1 MGQRRVNTS
10 LSIQSNC
17 FIQTLGPRVIEPD
30 MHNQSTWHDL
40 HQVRAVL
47 FKTKMRALKTEQAR
61 EAFRLEHHEEM
72 KIRATARGVTLPNEP
87 LAKGLGIQGLS
98 LRVQAKAA
106 LLVTQ
111 AQAMLAMPAAGAS
124 KALIGLE
131 LSRG

>member
-30 MHNQSTWHDL
+30 MHNQSTWHDV

-87 LAKGLGIQGLS
+87 LDKGLGVQGIVPQGS
-98 LRVQAKAA
+98 GQGG
-106 LLVTQ
+106 
-111 AQAMLAMPAAGAS
+111 PAGNAGTGNAGNACGGR
-124 KALIGLE
+124 K
-131 LSRG
+131 

>member
-30 MHNQSTWHDL
+30 MHNQSTWHDV

-87 LAKGLGIQGLS
+87 LAKGLGIQGIVPQGS
-98 LRVQAKAA
+98 GQGG
-106 LLVTQ
+106 
-111 AQAMLAMPAAGAS
+111 PAGNAGTGNAGNAGGGR
-124 KALIGLE
+124 K
-131 LSRG
+131 

>member
-30 MHNQSTWHDL
+30 MHNQSTWHDV

-61 EAFRLEHHEEM
+61 DAFRLEHHEEM
-72 KIRATARGVTLPNEP
+72 KIRATARGVTLPNEL
-87 LAKGLGIQGLS
+87 LAKGVGIQGS
-98 LRVQAKAA
+98 IPQGSGQGGPAGKAG
-106 LLVTQ
+106 TGN
-111 AQAMLAMPAAGAS
+111 AGNAGGVGGGGGR
-124 KALIGLE
+124 K
-131 LSRG
+131 